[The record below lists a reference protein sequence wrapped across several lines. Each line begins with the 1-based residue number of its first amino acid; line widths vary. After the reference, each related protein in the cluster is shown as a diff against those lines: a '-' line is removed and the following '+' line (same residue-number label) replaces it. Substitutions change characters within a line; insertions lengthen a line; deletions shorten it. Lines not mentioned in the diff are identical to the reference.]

1 MYYVCNIRIK
11 REILEIITNEKGE
24 KRNMNKVGVVSL
36 VAVRE
41 RERERELYFNEIN
54 NNKININNKIAIN
67 LKMEK
72 FRFYIVIFFW
82 CF

>member
-1 MYYVCNIRIK
+1 MYAKSIWKIYALGTTKWNYSKYVMYYVCNIRIK

-41 RERERELYFNEIN
+41 RERER
-54 NNKININNKIAIN
+54 AI
-67 LKMEK
+67 L
-72 FRFYIVIFFW
+72 
-82 CF
+82 

>member
-24 KRNMNKVGVVSL
+24 KRNMNKVGFVSL

-41 RERERELYFNEIN
+41 RERESYTLM
-54 NNKININNKIAIN
+54 K
-67 LKMEK
+67 
-72 FRFYIVIFFW
+72 
-82 CF
+82 

>member
-24 KRNMNKVGVVSL
+24 KRNMNKVEVVSL

-41 RERERELYFNEIN
+41 RER
-54 NNKININNKIAIN
+54 AI
-67 LKMEK
+67 L
-72 FRFYIVIFFW
+72 
-82 CF
+82 

>member
-41 RERERELYFNEIN
+41 RERER
-54 NNKININNKIAIN
+54 AI
-67 LKMEK
+67 L
-72 FRFYIVIFFW
+72 
-82 CF
+82 